1 MVYLLIIGVWIMKRL
16 IKYLRMAKAQ
26 IENPMFLFDNRT
38 KASYFTRRTAKM
50 NFIEAI
56 YFILKRLRKTLQIEL
71 DEWFEFIDGEKSM
84 TKQAFSQLRQ
94 KIKPKAFIEL
104 NDGFINW
111 FYDDDNFKKYK
122 NFRLLSIDGSITE
135 IPNTAINREHFG
147 YHHNQNNKHHKM
159 SP

>member
-16 IKYLRMAKAQ
+16 INYLRMAKAQ

-84 TKQAFSQLRQ
+84 TKQASCL
-94 KIKPKAFIEL
+94 
-104 NDGFINW
+104 
-111 FYDDDNFKKYK
+111 
-122 NFRLLSIDGSITE
+122 
-135 IPNTAINREHFG
+135 PNL
-147 YHHNQNNKHHKM
+147 
-159 SP
+159 P